1 MDKSFEFCIGEEE
14 ESFVLLLD
22 DEAPILEWLFDNLFV
37 FKSFLFSVLSPFSVF
52 VCPEVV
58 DGVSVEFNDSED
70 ILSGSIFPSLLP
82 DEPFSEFGFRPFLPF
97 LEDEEDDETTEEES
111 PPPRSPFP
119 SFELLLN
126 SPPPRLELR
135 LEEEVEQF
143 NEADELFM
151 FLVAAW
157 FEVLFTN
164 SDSRFPRF

>member
-70 ILSGSIFPSLLP
+70 IRRGSTFPSLLP
-82 DEPFSEFGFRPFLPF
+82 DKPFSALGFLPFLPF
-97 LEDEEDDETTEEES
+97 NLYNNQHQ
-111 PPPRSPFP
+111 PRVVHVHLDVYVVF
-119 SFELLLN
+119 
-126 SPPPRLELR
+126 
-135 LEEEVEQF
+135 
-143 NEADELFM
+143 
-151 FLVAAW
+151 
-157 FEVLFTN
+157 VLF
-164 SDSRFPRF
+164 P